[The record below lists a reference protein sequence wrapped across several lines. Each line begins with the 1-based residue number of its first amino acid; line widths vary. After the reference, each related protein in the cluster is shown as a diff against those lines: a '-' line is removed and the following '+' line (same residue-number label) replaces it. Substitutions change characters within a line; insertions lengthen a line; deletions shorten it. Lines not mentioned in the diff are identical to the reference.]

1 MTHVWIQIAL
11 SATVIASSVIGA
23 VCDAR
28 SRRIPN
34 LLTFPVMLIG
44 LALHFAGG
52 WKEGLASLAALA
64 ICGLVFLM
72 FYLAGGMGAG
82 DVKLI
87 AAEGCLVGLSNV
99 LPLLALTAIVGGV
112 LAMGYAALQGKVKQT
127 CMNVLALV
135 SHHAREGLQAHPE
148 LHVLNAA
155 TLRLPY
161 ALAIGAGAVMTLYLE
176 TLQVSSW

>member
-1 MTHVWIQIAL
+1 MTHLWIQLAL
-11 SATVIASSVIGA
+11 SATVVVSSLIGA

-28 SRRIPN
+28 TRRIPN

-44 LALHFAGG
+44 LGLHMAGG
-52 WKEGLASLAALA
+52 WREGLSSLGALVV
-64 ICGLVFLM
+64 CGLVFLI

-87 AAEGCLVGLSNV
+87 AAEGCLLGLSNAV
-99 LPLLALTAIVGGV
+99 ALLALTAIAGGV
-112 LAMGYAALQGKVKQT
+112 LAIAYAAFRGKVRET

-135 SHHAREGLQAHPE
+135 SHHARRGLQAHPE

-161 ALAIGAGAVMTLYLE
+161 ALAIGAGSVTTLYLQ
-176 TLQVSSW
+176 TTQVTPW